1 MISIILSERDFD
13 YEIQALVSSF
23 FPGIHVNGLMTIAPF
38 VENPENQWS
47 ENYSD

>member
-23 FPGIHVNGLMTIAPF
+23 FPGIHVNVF
-38 VENPENQWS
+38 VADNLS
-47 ENYSD
+47 EAGDKITVR